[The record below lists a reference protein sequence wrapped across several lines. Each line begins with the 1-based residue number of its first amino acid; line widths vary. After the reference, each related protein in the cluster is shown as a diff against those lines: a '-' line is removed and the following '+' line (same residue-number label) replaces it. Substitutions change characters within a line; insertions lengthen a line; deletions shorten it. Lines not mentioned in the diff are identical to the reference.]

1 MLAKPARRRA
11 LAMLLSLP
19 AFAISESAA
28 AQAQNEP
35 ASQYAAHRY
44 LSYKPKASQLVGP
57 LRYENI
63 SAQEIDE
70 IETAAHSI
78 MPGALVNISGIVAG
92 CQCEEGEQ
100 CTAQVRVV
108 AYLPEKTS
116 GLSLSRINNHW
127 SVGLLQQWEF
137 QYAAFLAK
145 YPKPYFGRMPE
156 AKARFD
162 EFLAEQTALFSEYPS
177 CHAEQAP
184 AAPGLAT
191 NLR

>member
-1 MLAKPARRRA
+1 VIFASRGA
-11 LAMLLSLP
+11 LAMLLSLT
-19 AFAISESAA
+19 AFTVSNAA
-28 AQAQNEP
+28 AQTQSGP
-35 ASQYAAHRY
+35 SPQQSPFRY

-70 IETAAHSI
+70 IEAAARSI
-78 MPGALVNISGIVAG
+78 LPGALVNISGIVAG

-108 AYLPEKTS
+108 AYRPEKTS
-116 GLSLSRINNHW
+116 GLSLSRINGHW

-137 QYAAFLAK
+137 QYAAFLDK
-145 YPKPYFGRMPE
+145 YPRPYFGHMPE
-156 AKARFD
+156 AKARF
-162 EFLAEQTALFSEYPS
+162 EKFLAEQTALFSEYPN